1 MNNSD
6 NYNGD
11 IYSPLIIPHCIIPAD
26 QAEDLLF
33 TSFACDSDTE
43 SESAFFT
50 DDEPPEKAN
59 GVVDGPMLA
68 ITTVT
73 EEKKDAHKVFDE
85 MREGEKCSKYEVVKG
100 FVSRV
105 WKMVV
110 GEAKGKKD
118 GGGGVDE
125 NDGFDDLERGGI

>member
-1 MNNSD
+1 MKNSD

-11 IYSPLIIPHCIIPAD
+11 KYSPLIIPHCIIPAD

-50 DDEPPEKAN
+50 DDEPPEKPN
-59 GVVDGPMLA
+59 GVADGVMLA
-68 ITTVT
+68 ITT
-73 EEKKDAHKVFDE
+73 
-85 MREGEKCSKYEVVKG
+85 G

-105 WKMVV
+105 WKMIV
-110 GEAKGKKD
+110 GEAKGMKD
-118 GGGGVDE
+118 GSGVDE
-125 NDGFDDLERGGI
+125 NDGFDDLEGGDV